1 MWRESWSRDCRLLR
15 LPAYVRLSRLITG
28 EPTSLIHAKT
38 KLEPIKPAPPVTRI
52 ESSLFIVFSGC
63 FLRPDCP
70 TEDIET
76 LALFGVLPQ
85 PLHAFLEKRRKDANK
100 HPCNRCNHSNQAPL
114 RKGLVVWNNRRI
126 YNLNK
131 RPFFCLV

>member
-1 MWRESWSRDCRLLR
+1 MWREFWSRDCRLLR

-28 EPTSLIHAKT
+28 EPTSLIHDKT

-52 ESSLFIVFSGC
+52 ESSLFIMFSGR
-63 FLRPDCP
+63 FLCP
-70 TEDIET
+70 ECPAEDIET

-85 PLHAFLEKRRKDANK
+85 PLHAFLEKCNKDADE
-100 HPCNRCNHSNQAPL
+100 HPRYRCNDSNQAPL
-114 RKGLVVWNNRRI
+114 RKRLVVWNNRRI

-131 RPFFCLV
+131 R